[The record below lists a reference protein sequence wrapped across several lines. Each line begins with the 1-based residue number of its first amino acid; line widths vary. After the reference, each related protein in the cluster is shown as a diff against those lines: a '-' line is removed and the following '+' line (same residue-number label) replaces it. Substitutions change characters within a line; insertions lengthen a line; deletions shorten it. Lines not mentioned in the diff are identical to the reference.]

1 MEDENG
7 HLYNSESLT
16 NESSSYGCS
25 DIQNVFSEI
34 DKLALELGI

>member
-16 NESSSYGCS
+16 NESNSHGCS
-25 DIQNVFSEI
+25 DIQKVFLEI
-34 DKLALELGI
+34 DKLALEPGI